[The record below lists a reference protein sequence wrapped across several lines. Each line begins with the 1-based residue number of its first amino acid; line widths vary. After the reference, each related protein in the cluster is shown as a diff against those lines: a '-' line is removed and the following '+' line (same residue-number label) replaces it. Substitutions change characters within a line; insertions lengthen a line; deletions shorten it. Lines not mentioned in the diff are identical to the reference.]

1 MSQSVRPLSSAW
13 FSNINTI
20 IIINIQ
26 SCILDSSTITTNT
39 FPSILIFSSWY
50 ASSLNRYSIAYW
62 EGEGVSTN
70 KISNFLSIF
79 FSFWA
84 ILTNKKIFCTWAK
97 NNLLLYTQRAT
108 CPLDPPKWIFRGLLL
123 KLSNKHGLTFF
134 SPWKIGIGTHTSD
147 KGIMPPQKCSSQKM
161 KEE

>member
-1 MSQSVRPLSSAW
+1 MSQSVRPLSSACC
-13 FSNINTI
+13 SNINII

-70 KISNFLSIF
+70 KNSNFLSIF
-79 FSFWA
+79 FSFWT

-97 NNLLLYTQRAT
+97 NNLLLYTQRVI
-108 CPLDPPKWIFRGLLL
+108 CPFDTPKCFLEAY
-123 KLSNKHGLTFF
+123 STSCPQNTH
-134 SPWKIGIGTHTSD
+134 SPLWLPWHFGAR
-147 KGIMPPQKCSSQKM
+147 
-161 KEE
+161 ER